1 MKRSRDSQQSSPG
14 VRESKRPGVQRNIAL
29 LALLAACAAV
39 FLTALDQTVVVTALP
54 SIITDLQIS
63 PTQLDR
69 AAWIITGYLLGYVI
83 AMPLMGRISDI
94 YGRRRV
100 FIICLSIF
108 GIGSLFCGLAPILG
122 DNIDISFLQHVG
134 INVAAP
140 GDISDPNALAP
151 GLIWLVAA
159 RFIQAAGGGAIIPVA
174 MAVAGDFY
182 GQKQRALALG
192 LIGMVTETG
201 GVLGPLY
208 GSIIV
213 QNWGWQTIF
222 YINLPIV
229 FALMIAIWLF
239 VSSRIE
245 TVARHPRERIDFLG
259 SLLLGVSLIFLSLG
273 LSQEAI
279 TSSTGVSGP
288 AVNQAP
294 VQNNPLLIGAA
305 ILLLAVFVVVEVY
318 IERRSSLR
326 PGNQAS
332 QSEEPR
338 AGANPYMVGAA
349 PPGEDEAPLAGT
361 LRDGPLHRVL
371 ARGGTPR
378 RTLPV
383 VELSL
388 FKRATFSATSL
399 VSLLVGA
406 ALIIAMADIPLFIAT
421 VLGGRPI
428 DSGLALLRL
437 TVMIPVGAIIGGWLC
452 ARITCRLTAI
462 LGLIPAALGFWLMHL
477 WPVNVG
483 WLQITT
489 STVICGLGFG
499 LVIAPIGTTAI
510 NAANNRQMGMAS
522 STVTVLRMVGMI
534 LGLAALTSWGLGKFH
549 DLLVAFKPPPG
560 VSVLSPAYTTAYV
573 KYVTLAAHDVFTSIF
588 LAAGILCLVAI
599 VPAFL
604 MEGRKPSPYTFLV
617 RNY

>member
-1 MKRSRDSQQSSPG
+1 MPQQSLPG
-14 VRESKRPGVQRNIAL
+14 AGELKRTRLQRNIAL
-29 LALLAACAAV
+29 LALLAACGAV

-83 AMPLMGRISDI
+83 AMPLMGRISDM

-122 DNIDISFLQHVG
+122 NTIDISFLQHIG

-140 GDISDPNALAP
+140 GDLSDPNALPP

-182 GQKQRALALG
+182 GEKQRALALG

-208 GSIIV
+208 GSVIV

-229 FALMIAIWLF
+229 VVLMAAIWLF
-239 VSSRIE
+239 VPSRVKAAS
-245 TVARHPRERIDFLG
+245 TRPRQRIDFPG
-259 SLLLGVSLIFLSLG
+259 ALLLGASLICLSLG

-279 TSSTGVSGP
+279 TSSTGVASQG
-288 AVNQAP
+288 VSQAP
-294 VQNNPLLIGAA
+294 AQNNPLLIGAA
-305 ILLLAVFVVVEVY
+305 LLLLAVFIVVEVFT
-318 IERRSSLR
+318 ERRSNRQLA
-326 PGNQAS
+326 NQAA
-332 QSEEPR
+332 R
-338 AGANPYMVGAA
+338 ARLDPALTS
-349 PPGEDEAPLAGT
+349 PP
-361 LRDGPLHRVL
+361 
-371 ARGGTPR
+371 TPH
-378 RTLPV
+378 RTLPI

-388 FKRATFSATSL
+388 FKRAAFSATSL

-421 VLGGRPI
+421 VLGGGPI

-437 TVMIPVGAIIGGWLC
+437 TVMIPIGAIIGGWLC

-489 STVICGLGFG
+489 STVICGFGFG
-499 LVIAPIGTTAI
+499 LVIAPISTTAI
-510 NAANNRQMGMAS
+510 NAASNRQMGMAS

-549 DLLVAFKPPPG
+549 DLLVAFRPPAG

-573 KYVTLAAHDVFTSIF
+573 KYVTVAAHDVFTSIF

-599 VPAFL
+599 VPALL
-604 MEGRKPSPYTFLV
+604 MEGRKSSPYAFLG
-617 RNY
+617 RDSRDSWR